1 MPASQDDIP
10 SLRLVE
16 ITKAYGPVR
25 VLDQA
30 RISVRRGEVV
40 ALMGANGAGKST
52 LAKIAAGVVEPD
64 RGQIF
69 VAGKEVRLN
78 SPRAARQHGIVIV
91 HQSTNEL
98 GAPGLSVA
106 ENLVFDDLCAGT
118 FGALAGKRKIEQR
131 ARTVAAG
138 IGLEIDLERDFAELG
153 PAHRQLVAI
162 ARAVAAK
169 ARILIL
175 DEPTASLSAVEA
187 ARLFAVVDRLRD
199 LGVGILYIS
208 HRLEDIRRLADRVV
222 VLRNGQIVANQVRP
236 LDLTAAI
243 KAMIGR
249 ELKTP
254 SSPGAPRTPG
264 TESADSY
271 PGLPDE
277 ASLSLDEGA
286 KSGDDAVLPVLS
298 LRQVRLLPGRPK
310 FDLAVGPGEVLAITG
325 ALGSGKSRLLG
336 AVFGLAQIAE
346 GEIRFLGRP
355 WRPQGPQA
363 AIAAGVFMAGEDR
376 WRSSL
381 LPPITPGADIAG
393 TIALPHR
400 RRWFPFG
407 VVDQS
412 RERAAAE
419 QSIRTLGIRCRGGGD
434 TLDLLSGGNQQK
446 VVIARWQAAPYRLL
460 LLDEPFQGVDVGARR
475 DLIKAI
481 REGRPASATLVATS
495 DVEEALEVADV
506 VAVMRN
512 HTVARL
518 YDLRTSDAASFLT
531 AISAVE
537 HDESLASV

>member
-1 MPASQDDIP
+1 MLTPSQDNTP
-10 SLRLVE
+10 SLRLID

-25 VLDQA
+25 VLEQA
-30 RISVRRGEVV
+30 GISVQPGEVV

-52 LAKIAAGVVEPD
+52 FAKIAAGVVEPD
-64 RGQIF
+64 NGKIF
-69 VAGKEVRLN
+69 VGGKEVRLN
-78 SPRAARQHGIVIV
+78 SPRIARQHGIVIV

-106 ENLVFDDLCAGT
+106 ENLVLDDLCAGT
-118 FGALAGKRKIEQR
+118 FGALAGKRKIERQ
-131 ARTVAAG
+131 AKAVAAG
-138 IGLEIDLERDFAELG
+138 IGLELELELDFAELG

-169 ARILIL
+169 AAVLIL
-175 DEPTASLSAVEA
+175 DEPTASLSTAEA
-187 ARLFAVVDRLRD
+187 ARLFSVVDRLRG

-208 HRLEDIRRLADRVV
+208 HRLEDIRRLADRIV

-249 ELKTP
+249 
-254 SSPGAPRTPG
+254 
-264 TESADSY
+264 D
-271 PGLPDE
+271 
-277 ASLSLDEGA
+277 LDTISREH
-286 KSGDDAVLPVLS
+286 KVPFSGEAVLT
-298 LRQVRLLPGRPK
+298 LRQVRLLPGAAK
-310 FDLAVGPGEVLAITG
+310 FDLAVGPGEVLAVTG

-336 AVFGLAQIAE
+336 AVFGLTRIAE
-346 GEIRFLGRP
+346 GEIALSGRI
-355 WRPQGPQA
+355 WRPRGPQD
-363 AIAAGVFMAGEDR
+363 AITAGVFMAGEDR

-381 LPPITPGADIAG
+381 LPPATPGADIAG

-400 RRWFPFG
+400 RRWFPAG
-407 VVDQS
+407 LVDES
-412 RERAAAE
+412 REQLAAE
-419 QSIRTLGIRCRGGGD
+419 QSIRTLGIRCRSSRD

-475 DLIKAI
+475 DLITTI
-481 REGRPASATLVATS
+481 RAGRRDAATLVATS
-495 DVEEALEVADV
+495 DVEEAIEVADV

-512 HTVARL
+512 HTVAGL
-518 YDLRTSDAASFLT
+518 YDLRNGGSASFLA

-537 HDESLASV
+537 DDEIRDSERGSV